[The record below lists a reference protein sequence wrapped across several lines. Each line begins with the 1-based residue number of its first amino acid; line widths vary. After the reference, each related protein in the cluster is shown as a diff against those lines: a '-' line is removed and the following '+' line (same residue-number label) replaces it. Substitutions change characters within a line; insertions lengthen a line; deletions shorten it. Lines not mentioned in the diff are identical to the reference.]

1 MEFLLL
7 KYAHIIAT
15 VYWLGG
21 DLGTYLASNQVINRD
36 LSPEARRT
44 ALKIML
50 ACDMGPKLAMP
61 LIFALGVHLADLLD
75 AIALPGWGV
84 GAAWALGLWWFGNVL
99 YLHLNEG
106 KPAARKFAR
115 FDLAFRI
122 GVVALLAIYA
132 AAQLL
137 DAAAATADWVA
148 WKLLVFAALVAC
160 GIFIRL
166 HLRPFIP
173 AFARMME
180 QGSSEETDT
189 IMYTSLMRCRPYVWG
204 IWVGLF
210 VNTALGVR
218 LIG

>member
-21 DLGTYLASNQVINRD
+21 DLGTYFASNQVINRD

-84 GAAWALGLWWFGNVL
+84 GAAWALSLWWFGNVL

-106 KPAARKFAR
+106 KPMARKVAQ

-122 GVVALLAIYA
+122 AVVALVVIYST
-132 AAQLL
+132 AQLF
-137 DAAAATADWVA
+137 DAAATTADWVA

-166 HLRPFIP
+166 HLRPFVP
-173 AFARMME
+173 AFTRMMNE
-180 QGSSEETDT
+180 GSSAETDAV
-189 IMYTSLMRCRPYVWG
+189 MHASLMRCRPFVWA
-204 IWVGLF
+204 IWAGLF

>member
-21 DLGTYLASNQVINRD
+21 DLGTYFASNQVINRD

-84 GAAWALGLWWFGNVL
+84 GAAWALSLWWFGNVL
-99 YLHLNEG
+99 FLHLNEG
-106 KPAARKFAR
+106 KPAARKVAQ
-115 FDLAFRI
+115 FDLVFRI
-122 GVVALLAIYA
+122 AVVALVVLYST
-132 AAQLL
+132 AQLL

-166 HLRPFIP
+166 HLRPFVP
-173 AFARMME
+173 AFTRMMNE
-180 QGSSEETDT
+180 GGSAETDAV
-189 IMYTSLMRCRPYVWG
+189 MHASLMRCRPFVWA
-204 IWVGLF
+204 IWAGLF

>member
-7 KYAHIIAT
+7 KYAHILAT

-21 DLGTYLASNQVINRD
+21 DLGTYFASNQVINRD

-61 LIFALGVHLADLLD
+61 LIFALGVHLADLMD

-84 GAAWALGLWWFGNVL
+84 SAAWALSLWWFGNVL
-99 YLHLNEG
+99 YLHFNEG
-106 KPAARKFAR
+106 KPVARKLAQ

-122 GVVALLAIYA
+122 AVVVLLVVYSATQLFDALG
-132 AAQLL
+132 
-137 DAAAATADWVA
+137 ATADWVV
-148 WKLLVFAALVAC
+148 WKLLVFAALVLC
-160 GIFIRL
+160 GIVIRI
-166 HLRPFIP
+166 HLRPFVP
-173 AFARMME
+173 AFARMMA
-180 QGSSEETDT
+180 QGSSDETDAV
-189 IMYTSLMRCRPYVWG
+189 MYTSLMRCRPFVWA

-210 VNTALGVR
+210 VNVALGVH
-218 LIG
+218 LID